1 MKTAC
6 YCRCAYDN
14 GISLE
19 IQKEDMKSILQETG
33 VEEQDIVFYA
43 EYGSGISAKR
53 EELRRLLHDVKGGN
67 IQAVYV
73 KNISRLSRDFMLLD
87 KIIHLLEKH
96 HVTLVSIQEPE
107 FGSERQSELLNEV
120 KKLLSSRRCDI
131 IDTKERIE

>member
-6 YCRCAYDN
+6 YCRCAYDD

-19 IQKEDMKSILQETG
+19 IQKEDMKSVLQEAG

-43 EYGSGISAKR
+43 EYGSGINAKR
-53 EELRRLLHDVKGGN
+53 EELCRLLYDVKGGN
-67 IQAVYV
+67 IQTVYV
-73 KNISRLSRDFMLLD
+73 KNVSRLSRDFVLLD
-87 KIIHLLEKH
+87 KILHLLEKH

-120 KKLLSSRRCDI
+120 KKLLSSSKRGI
-131 IDTKERIE
+131 IGKKVVG